1 MNKTVK
7 NAIITGIITFPIGIA
22 IGYSYQGRK
31 LDTVDN
37 KAFWRGFNIRDNIA
51 IAEKRKESNKE

>member
-31 LDTVDN
+31 RPLIFREIN
-37 KAFWRGFNIRDNIA
+37 NL
-51 IAEKRKESNKE
+51 SNG